1 MYRWRMRTR
10 RITSKHCKMRH
21 GNSIARSITRLI
33 SVAIV
38 LLFGGALLT
47 KCASTMTPTGGPK
60 DTLPPVI
67 MLMEPN
73 NFTTNIDTLHP
84 PKIFIGFNE
93 YVQIK
98 DLQKELYTSPAMKK
112 KPSVVRRGLGIVVT
126 IKDTLIPNTTYAIN
140 FGSSILDNNEGN
152 PLHSM
157 RYVFSTGSE
166 IDSMYMS
173 GYTADSYKADSVSK
187 SFIYFFIAD
196 SVEQPKEWDST
207 MFKYKPAVIA
217 RADKNGIFIAQNLK
231 PVDYRIYA
239 FEDTNNNMEYE
250 PSVDQIGFLDT
261 VYNPKNMPDFYIWFD
276 SLRQYPSA
284 DPQLYFRM
292 FKDRRF
298 ARQTLSAQERLNK
311 HKAMLYFGA
320 PNPEVTSIRFDSI
333 PEDKVIYDPKTIGRD
348 TVALWFDMEVL
359 PDTIKG
365 EITYFKHD
373 SVNNLVESTDKLR
386 LAWVKTETKEERKK
400 REELEKEREKAEKN
414 GEEWVEPEVPNPFKI
429 TIPSSGDYNKDK
441 LFDMVFDYPLT
452 KFDTAAIAF
461 TMTTEQITEPQN
473 VEFHFIQ
480 DTLNRQRYRLQTEW
494 TPNAKYELLI
504 PAGVFENVARESND
518 TLKYSYT
525 GSNPDKFALVNVNVK
540 GTHPKAKYIMQ
551 LTNAQGKVQKE
562 IANVTPGKYKFEYV
576 TPGDVML
583 RVVEDMNANG
593 KWDTGDMV
601 LMRQPERTEIFKN
614 EDGVELITTKE
625 NWEYDLDVDMD
636 KLFAPVTM
644 ESLIK
649 LLNDKEDERLKKL
662 AEEEA
667 KKRKDQSKQKNNQGS
682 GMGFGGV
689 GGALGGMGGLGG
701 GSTGGFGGSTGSG
714 GLRTNTMGNIQR

>member
-1 MYRWRMRTR
+1 MRQE
-10 RITSKHCKMRH
+10 S
-21 GNSIARSITRLI
+21 NIARSITRLL
-33 SVAIV
+33 STAIV

-67 MLMEPN
+67 LLMEPN
-73 NFTTNIDTLHP
+73 NYTTNIDTLRP
-84 PKIFIGFNE
+84 PKIFIGFDE

-112 KPSVVRRGLGIVVT
+112 KPSVIRRGQGIVVT
-126 IKDTLIPNTTYAIN
+126 IKDTLQPNTTYAIN

-157 RYVFSTGSE
+157 RYVFSTGAE

-173 GYTADSYKADSVSK
+173 GYTADSYKADSVGK
-187 SFIYFFIAD
+187 SFIYFFMAD
-196 SVEQPKEWDST
+196 SVEQPKDWDST

-217 RADKNGIFIAQNLK
+217 RAEKNGIFIAQNLK

-239 FEDTNNNMEYE
+239 FEDTNGNMEYE
-250 PSVDQIGFLDT
+250 PSIDQIGFLDT

-276 SLRQYPSA
+276 SLRRYPSA

-292 FKDRRF
+292 FMDRRF
-298 ARQTLSAQERLNK
+298 ARQTLSAQERLNR

-320 PNPEVTSIRFDSI
+320 PNPEITNIRFDSI
-333 PEDKVIYDPKTIGRD
+333 PADKVIIDPKSRGKD
-348 TVALWFDMEVL
+348 TVALWFDMAPEEL

-373 SVNNLVESTDKLR
+373 SINNLVESTDKLR
-386 LAWVKTETKEERKK
+386 LAWVKVETKEERKK
-400 REELEKEREKAEKN
+400 REEQEKEREKAEKA
-414 GEEWVEPEVPNPFKI
+414 GEEWVEPTPQNTFKI
-429 TIPSSGDYNKDK
+429 TIPNSGDYNKDK
-441 LFDMVFDYPLT
+441 LLNMEFDYPLT
-452 KFDTAAIAF
+452 KFDTTAIAL
-461 TMTTEQITEPQN
+461 TMTSEEITEPQS
-473 VEFHFIQ
+473 VAFHIIQ
-480 DTLNRQRYRLQTEW
+480 DTLNRQKYRLQVDW

-504 PAGVFENVARESND
+504 PAGTFENIARESND
-518 TLKYSYT
+518 TLKYNYT
-525 GSNPDKFALVNVNVK
+525 GSNPEKFALVNVNVS
-540 GTHPKAKYIMQ
+540 GTHPKAKYILQ

-562 IANVTPGKYKFEYV
+562 ICNVTPGKYRFEFV
-576 TPGDVML
+576 SPGDIML

-614 EDGVELITTKE
+614 EDGLELITTKE

-636 KLFAPVTM
+636 KLFAPMTM

-662 AEEEA
+662 AEDEA
-667 KKRKDQSKQKNNQGS
+667 KKRKEQSNKKNNQNS
-682 GMGFGGV
+682 GMGFGSATGGF
-689 GGALGGMGGLGG
+689 GGA
-701 GSTGGFGGSTGSG
+701 TGGFGGSTGGRSNSAGGLGGATGSG
-714 GLRTNTMGNIQR
+714 GLRNSTMGGNMQR

>member
-1 MYRWRMRTR
+1 
-10 RITSKHCKMRH
+10 MRH

-217 RADKNGIFIAQNLK
+217 RAEKNGIFIAQNLK

>member
-1 MYRWRMRTR
+1 MRR
-10 RITSKHCKMRH
+10 E
-21 GNSIARSITRLI
+21 NSTAHSITRLI
-33 SVAIV
+33 STAIV

-67 MLMEPN
+67 VLMEPN
-73 NFTTNIDTLHP
+73 NFTTNIDTLRP

-112 KPSVVRRGLGIVVT
+112 KPSVIRRGQGIVVT
-126 IKDTLIPNTTYAIN
+126 IKDTLMPNTTYAIN
-140 FGSSILDNNEGN
+140 FGSAIADNNEGN

-217 RADKNGIFIAQNLK
+217 RAEKNGIFIAQNLK

-250 PSVDQIGFLDT
+250 PSIDQIGFLDT
-261 VYNPKNMPDFYIWFD
+261 VYNPKDMPGFYIWFD
-276 SLRQYPSA
+276 SLRHYPSA

-298 ARQTLSAQERLNK
+298 ARQTLSGQERLNK

-348 TVALWFDMEVL
+348 TVALWFNMTEL

-373 SVNNLVESTDKLR
+373 SVNNLVETTDKLR
-386 LAWVKTETKEERKK
+386 LAWVYVESKEERKK
-400 REELEKEREKAEKN
+400 REEQEKEREKAEKA
-414 GEEWVEPEVPNPFKI
+414 GEEWVEPEKPNPFKI

-441 LFDMVFDYPLT
+441 VLNMEFDYPLT
-452 KFDTAAIAF
+452 KFDTAAITF
-461 TMTTEQITEPQN
+461 KMTTEQITEPQD
-473 VEFHFIQ
+473 VAFHFEQ
-480 DTLNRQRYRLQTEW
+480 DTINSQKYRLKTEW
-494 TPNAKYELLI
+494 MPNAKYELLI
-504 PAGVFENVARESND
+504 PAGTFENVAQESND

-525 GSNPDKFALVNVNVK
+525 GSDPNKFAKVNVK
-540 GTHPKAKYIMQ
+540 VSGTHPKARYILQ

-562 IANVTPGKYKFEYV
+562 IANVTPGKYLFEYV
-576 TPGDVML
+576 SPGDIML

-614 EDGVELITTKE
+614 EEGLELITTKE
-625 NWEYDLDVDMD
+625 NWEYDLEVDMD

-662 AEEEA
+662 AEEQA
-667 KKRKDQSKQKNNQGS
+667 KKRRENSKNNNQSS
-682 GMGFGGV
+682 GMGF
-689 GGALGGMGGLGG
+689 GGMGGLGG
-701 GSTGGFGGSTGSG
+701 GSTGGFGGGGTGAGTG
-714 GLRTNTMGNIQR
+714 GLRTNSMGNMQR

>member
-1 MYRWRMRTR
+1 M
-10 RITSKHCKMRH
+10 
-21 GNSIARSITRLI
+21 
-33 SVAIV
+33 
-38 LLFGGALLT
+38 LFGGALLT

-60 DTLPPVI
+60 DTIPPVI
-67 MLMEPN
+67 VLMEPN
-73 NFTTNIDTLHP
+73 NFTTNIDTLRP

-98 DLQKELYTSPAMKK
+98 DVQKELYTSPAMKK
-112 KPSVVRRGLGIVVT
+112 QPSVVRRGQGIVVT

-157 RYVFSTGSE
+157 RYVFSTGPE

-196 SVEQPKEWDST
+196 SVEQPKDWDST

-217 RADKNGIFIAQNLK
+217 RAEKNGIFIAQNLK

-239 FEDTNNNMEYE
+239 FEDTNNNMMYE

-261 VYNPKNMPDFYIWFD
+261 VYNPKDMPGFYIWFD
-276 SLRQYPSA
+276 SLRKYPSA

-292 FKDRRF
+292 FMDRRF
-298 ARQTLSAQERLNK
+298 ARQTLSGQERLNK
-311 HKAMLYFGA
+311 HKAMIYFGA
-320 PNPEVTSIRFDSI
+320 PNPEVKSIRFDSI
-333 PEDKVIYDPKTIGRD
+333 PEDKVIYDPKSIGRD

-365 EITYFKHD
+365 EITYLKHD
-373 SVNNLVESTDKLR
+373 SINNLVETTDKLR
-386 LAWVKTETKEERKK
+386 LAWVKVETKEERKK
-400 REELEKEREKAEKN
+400 REELEKEREKAEKA
-414 GEEWVEPEVPNPFKI
+414 GEEWVEPEQPNPFKI
-429 TIPSSGDYNKDK
+429 TIPNSGDFNKDK
-441 LFDMVFDYPLT
+441 EFNMEFDYPLT
-452 KFDTAAIAF
+452 KFDTTAI
-461 TMTTEQITEPQN
+461 TMTMTSEQITEPQN

-480 DTLNRQRYRLQTEW
+480 DSINSQKYRLQTEW

-504 PAGVFENVARESND
+504 PAGTFENVARESND

-525 GSNPDKFALVNVNVK
+525 GSNPDKFAIVNVNVS
-540 GTHPKAKYIMQ
+540 GTHPKAKYILQ

-562 IANVTPGKYKFEYV
+562 ISNVSPGKYLFEYV
-576 TPGDVML
+576 TPGDIML

-614 EDGVELITTKE
+614 EDSVELITTKE
-625 NWEYDLDVDMD
+625 NWEYDLEVDMD
-636 KLFAPVTM
+636 QLFAPVTM

-667 KKRKDQSKQKNNQGS
+667 KKRKEQSKTQNSNSS
-682 GMGFGGV
+682 GMGFGGM
-689 GGALGGMGGLGG
+689 GGGLGGMGGGFGG
-701 GSTGGFGGSTGSG
+701 NTTGGGFGGNTGGG
-714 GLRTNTMGNIQR
+714 GLRSGSMGNMQR

>member
-1 MYRWRMRTR
+1 MSNEY
-10 RITSKHCKMRH
+10 MRH
-21 GNSIARSITRLI
+21 ENSIVRSITRLI

-67 MLMEPN
+67 VFMEPN
-73 NFTTNIDTLHP
+73 NFSTNIDTLRT

-112 KPSVVRRGLGIVVT
+112 KPTVVRRGQGIVIT
-126 IKDTLIPNTTYAIN
+126 MKDTLLPNTTYAIN

-157 RYVFSTGSE
+157 RYVFSTGPE

-217 RADKNGIFIAQNLK
+217 RAEKNGIFIAQNLK
-231 PVDYRIYA
+231 PIDYRIYA

-276 SLRQYPSA
+276 SLRKYPSA

-298 ARQTLSAQERLNK
+298 TRQTLSAQERLNK

-333 PEDKVIYDPKTIGRD
+333 PEDKVIYDPKTVGRD

-373 SVNNLVESTDKLR
+373 SVNNLVEATDKLR

-441 LFDMVFDYPLT
+441 LFDIAFDYPLT

-461 TMTTEQITEPQN
+461 TMTTEQITEPQS

-480 DTLNRQRYRLQTEW
+480 DTLNRQKYRLQTEW

-504 PAGVFENVARESND
+504 PAGTFENIARESND

-562 IANVTPGKYKFEYV
+562 INNVTPGKYKFEYV

-625 NWEYDLDVDMD
+625 NWEYDMDVDMD

-662 AEEEA
+662 AEDEA
-667 KKRKDQSKQKNNQGS
+667 KKRKEQSKQKSNQSS

-689 GGALGGMGGLGG
+689 GGALGGMSGMGG
-701 GSTGGFGGSTGSG
+701 GSTGGFGGGAGSG